1 MFEKLTKLII
11 RLKKLIKTID
21 LFNFMFKIISE
32 KGDKVKKSIIGYC
45 PICHDKL
52 VVKTLRC
59 NHCDTEIT
67 GDFTLN
73 PFDYLSKE
81 QLDFALVFIKNQGN
95 IKNIEK
101 DLGISYPTVKKNIED
116 LCAALNIKTK
126 TDDSYEE
133 ELREETKRRLKNG
146 EITFEDAERILGDL

>member
-1 MFEKLTKLII
+1 MFDRLKKLII
-11 RLKKLIKTID
+11 RLRKLIKTVD
-21 LFNFMFKIISE
+21 LFNFMLKILSE
-32 KGDKVKKSIIGYC
+32 KGDKMKKSIIGYC

-52 VVKTLRC
+52 IVKTLRC

-116 LCAALNIKTK
+116 LCLALNIKTK
-126 TDDSYEE
+126 TDEEYAE

-146 EITFEDAERILGDL
+146 EITFEDAERILGEL

>member
-1 MFEKLTKLII
+1 M
-11 RLKKLIKTID
+11 
-21 LFNFMFKIISE
+21 
-32 KGDKVKKSIIGYC
+32 KKSIIGYC

-101 DLGISYPTVKKNIED
+101 DLGISYPTVKKNIEE
-116 LCAALNIKTK
+116 LCKALNMKT
-126 TDDSYEE
+126 TVNNDMSLE
-133 ELREETKRRLKNG
+133 ELREDTKRRLKNG

>member
-1 MFEKLTKLII
+1 M
-11 RLKKLIKTID
+11 
-21 LFNFMFKIISE
+21 
-32 KGDKVKKSIIGYC
+32 KKSIIGYC

-73 PFDYLSKE
+73 PFDYLSKD

-101 DLGISYPTVKKNIED
+101 DLGISYPTVKKNIEE
-116 LCAALNIKTK
+116 LCRALNMKT
-126 TDDSYEE
+126 TVNNDMSLE
-133 ELREETKRRLKNG
+133 ELREDTKRRLKNG

>member
-1 MFEKLTKLII
+1 M
-11 RLKKLIKTID
+11 KKR
-21 LFNFMFKIISE
+21 
-32 KGDKVKKSIIGYC
+32 IIGYC

-67 GDFTLN
+67 GDFSLN
-73 PFDYLSKE
+73 PFDYLSSE

-101 DLGISYPTVKKNIED
+101 DLGISYPTVKKSIED
-116 LCAALNIKTK
+116 LCKALNMKTVESDI
-126 TDDSYEE
+126 DDK
-133 ELREETKRRLKNG
+133 ELREDTKRRLKNG
-146 EITFEDAERILGDL
+146 EISFEDAERILGGL

>member
-1 MFEKLTKLII
+1 MI
-11 RLKKLIKTID
+11 
-21 LFNFMFKIISE
+21 KIIDE
-32 KGDKVKKSIIGYC
+32 RRDGMKKNIIGYC

-67 GDFTLN
+67 GDFVLN

-95 IKNIEK
+95 IKDMI
-101 DLGISYPTVKKNIED
+101 IY
-116 LCAALNIKTK
+116 
-126 TDDSYEE
+126 
-133 ELREETKRRLKNG
+133 LKNHLLLQVFHLW
-146 EITFEDAERILGDL
+146 IYAYPYYYHLNMIIIKL

>member
-1 MFEKLTKLII
+1 MFEKLIKLII

-32 KGDKVKKSIIGYC
+32 KGDKMKKSIIGYC

-116 LCAALNIKTK
+116 LCLALNIKTK

>member
-1 MFEKLTKLII
+1 M
-11 RLKKLIKTID
+11 
-21 LFNFMFKIISE
+21 
-32 KGDKVKKSIIGYC
+32 KKSIIGYC

-95 IKNIEK
+95 IKSIEK
-101 DLGISYPTVKKNIED
+101 ELGISYPTVKKNIDE
-116 LCAALNIKTK
+116 LCNALNMRSENVESDI
-126 TDDSYEE
+126 D
-133 ELREETKRRLKNG
+133 LREETKRRLKNG
-146 EITFEDAERILGDL
+146 EISFEDAERILGEL

>member
-1 MFEKLTKLII
+1 M
-11 RLKKLIKTID
+11 
-21 LFNFMFKIISE
+21 
-32 KGDKVKKSIIGYC
+32 KKSIIGYC
-45 PICHDKL
+45 PVCNEKL

-67 GDFTLN
+67 GDFSLT

-101 DLGISYPTVKKNIED
+101 ELGISYPTVKKNIDD
-116 LCAALNIKTK
+116 LCYALNMKPTN
-126 TDDSYEE
+126 DNN
-133 ELREETKRRLKNG
+133 LREETKRKLKNG
-146 EITFEDAERILGDL
+146 EITFEEAERILGDL

>member
-1 MFEKLTKLII
+1 M
-11 RLKKLIKTID
+11 
-21 LFNFMFKIISE
+21 
-32 KGDKVKKSIIGYC
+32 KKSIIGYC

-95 IKNIEK
+95 IKSIEK
-101 DLGISYPTVKKNIED
+101 DLGISYPTVKKNIEE
-116 LCAALNIKTK
+116 LCNALNMKT
-126 TDDSYEE
+126 TTVENDVD
-133 ELREETKRRLKNG
+133 LREETKRRLKNG
-146 EITFEDAERILGDL
+146 EISFQDAERILGEL

>member
-1 MFEKLTKLII
+1 MI
-11 RLKKLIKTID
+11 
-21 LFNFMFKIISE
+21 KIIDERRDSM
-32 KGDKVKKSIIGYC
+32 KKNIIGYC

-67 GDFTLN
+67 GDFVLN
-73 PFDYLSKE
+73 PFDYLSKD

-95 IKNIEK
+95 IKAIEK

-116 LCAALNIKTK
+116 LCRSLNMKE
-126 TDDSYEE
+126 DNDSNND
-133 ELREETKRRLKNG
+133 LREETKRRLKRG
-146 EITFEDAERILGDL
+146 EISFEDAERILGKL